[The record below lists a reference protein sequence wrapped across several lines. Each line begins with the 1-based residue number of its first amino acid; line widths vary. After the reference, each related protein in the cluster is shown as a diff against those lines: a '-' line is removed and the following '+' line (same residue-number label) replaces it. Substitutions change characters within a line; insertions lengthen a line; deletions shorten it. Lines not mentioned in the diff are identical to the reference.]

1 MSNTK
6 KVEEV
11 AEVTTTQQTTQNEIQ
26 VTSNASTEIADVNN
40 FDGLDIEALLEKSSE
55 LNKLETIVSLSPE
68 SITLEK
74 VGESFRGLFMGYGEM
89 VVNDPADANGKRTLS
104 CVKFLIDKKM
114 CINAGAVLVSECKN
128 ANVKVGTPLEVTY
141 TEKKGNVKIYRI
153 TLLG

>member
-1 MSNTK
+1 MSKTK
-6 KVEEV
+6 KGVEV
-11 AEVTTTQQTTQNEIQ
+11 AEVTTPQTQEVQ
-26 VTSNASTEIADVNN
+26 VQSNATVEVVDVNN
-40 FDGLDIEALLEKSSE
+40 FDGLDIEALLEKSTS

-68 SITLEK
+68 SITLDK

-89 VVNDPADANGKRTLS
+89 QVNDSATDEKRILT

-114 CINAGAVLVSECKN
+114 CINAGAVLVSECRN
-128 ANVKVGTPLEVTY
+128 ANLKVGTPLEVTY

>member
-6 KVEEV
+6 NVEKVTED
-11 AEVTTTQQTTQNEIQ
+11 TTTQTTQNEVQ
-26 VTSNASTEIADVNN
+26 VQSNASTEIVDVNN
-40 FDGLDIEALLEKSSE
+40 FDGLDIEALLEKSND
-55 LNKLETIVSLSPE
+55 LKKLDTIVSLSPE

-74 VGESFRGLFMGYGEM
+74 VGESFRGIFMGFGEM
-89 VVNDPADANGKRTLS
+89 IVNDPKEEDGKRVLP

-114 CINAGAVLVSECKN
+114 CINAGAVLVSECRN
-128 ANVKVGTPLEVTY
+128 ASLKLGTPLEVTY

>member
-6 KVEEV
+6 NVEKVTED
-11 AEVTTTQQTTQNEIQ
+11 TTTQTTQNEVQ
-26 VTSNASTEIADVNN
+26 VQSNASTEIVDVNN
-40 FDGLDIEALLEKSSE
+40 FDGLDIEALLEKSND
-55 LNKLETIVSLSPE
+55 LKKLDTIVSLSPE

-74 VGESFRGLFMGYGEM
+74 VGESFRGIFMGIGEM
-89 VVNDPADANGKRTLS
+89 IVNDPKEEDGKRVLP

-114 CINAGAVLVSECKN
+114 CINAGAVLVSECRN
-128 ANVKVGTPLEVTY
+128 ASLKLGTPLEVTY

>member
-6 KVEEV
+6 KG
-11 AEVTTTQQTTQNEIQ
+11 AEVTEVTTPQTQEVQ
-26 VTSNASTEIADVNN
+26 VQSNASVELVDVNN
-40 FDGLDIEALLEKSSE
+40 FDGLDIEALLEKSTS

-89 VVNDPADANGKRTLS
+89 QVNDNATDEKRILT

-114 CINAGAVLVSECKN
+114 CINAGAVLVSECRN
-128 ANVKVGTPLEVTY
+128 ANLKIGTPLEVTY
-141 TEKKGNVKIYRI
+141 TEKRGNVKIYRI